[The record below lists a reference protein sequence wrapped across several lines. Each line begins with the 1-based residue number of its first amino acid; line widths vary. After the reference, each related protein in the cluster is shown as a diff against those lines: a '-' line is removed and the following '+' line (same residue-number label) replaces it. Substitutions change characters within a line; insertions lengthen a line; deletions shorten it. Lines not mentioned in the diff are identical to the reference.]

1 MKKSAFM
8 LLPLIIATVSC
19 GGGGSAA
26 TPATQTN
33 TAKAATTPAM
43 PDDYDI
49 IARVYDPYYSVPA
62 DFFVDERASTSQSYT
77 IHHVMDDSVSYE
89 LCTDDFATAER
100 WEDADNASRSV
111 NGYYVGAYENDRY
124 FEFIRELSYNDDVGN
139 IDDLTSPGFARIFKC
154 SNTSRDGVDRSL
166 LSGFA
171 GTLNVQPVNSRA
183 VATFAEYLWQFTFF
197 PERYKKVLDSY
208 ASGTETGN
216 AEQTLL
222 LGFASSQGFG
232 RCDLVEVVEWRFTA
246 DRQTGD
252 IVSTFD
258 VVRSFEAELV
268 DGSPRLC
275 P

>member
-1 MKKSAFM
+1 MRLSAIM
-8 LLPLIIATVSC
+8 LLPLIFATVSC
-19 GGGGSAA
+19 GGGGSASDPVA
-26 TPATQTN
+26 EDNTVQAVTTQN
-33 TAKAATTPAM
+33 LPG
-43 PDDYDI
+43 DHDI
-49 IARVYDPYYSVPA
+49 IAKIYDPYYSVPS

-89 LCTDDFATAER
+89 LCTDDFATAES
-100 WEDADNASRSV
+100 WEAADNASRSV

-124 FEFIRELSYNDDVGN
+124 FEFIRELSYDDDIGN
-139 IDDLTSPGFARIFKC
+139 IDDLTSPGFARVFKC

-171 GTLNVQPVNSRA
+171 GKLNVQPVSSGEVRD
-183 VATFAEYLWQFTFF
+183 FAEYLWQFTFF

-208 ASGTETGN
+208 ASATAGGG

-232 RCDLVEVVEWRFTA
+232 RCDLIEVVEWRFA
-246 DRQTGD
+246 ANRQSGD
-252 IVSTFD
+252 VMSEFD
-258 VVRSFEAELV
+258 VVHSFEAELV

-275 P
+275 Q